1 MAEYTVGQLMEMRA
15 VLDQHCQ
22 VRVEPAF
29 AAPLRRARR
38 LVGEHVREFQE
49 EIDGL
54 VQKYGEKV
62 AGQGYMI
69 RVNSPNFA
77 EFEQQATEIRNVSL
91 DFELKQELRLSQ
103 FPRIS
108 GNDVEVLDPLLIDD
122 IQESGD

>member
-15 VLDQHCQ
+15 VLDRHCQ
-22 VRVEPAF
+22 TEVEPAF
-29 AAPLRRARR
+29 AAQLRRVRR
-38 LVGEHVREFQE
+38 IVREHVREFQE

-122 IQESGD
+122 TDSAE